1 MASST
6 VTLSRPA
13 RSAFRALT
21 IGAVV
26 LATGACDPDPR
37 FDPGCPSGTINCPC
51 LPDGTCEENEGE
63 CIDDLC
69 LDTDIEEPIP
79 PQKVEDISDELRP
92 PTEPS
97 SSDPST
103 GGAGGLRL

>member
-1 MASST
+1 MAFPT
-6 VTLSRPA
+6 VLPSR
-13 RSAFRALT
+13 RAL
-21 IGAVV
+21 GALRV
-26 LATGACDPDPR
+26 LTGGALLLAASACDPDPR

-69 LDTDIEEPIP
+69 VDTDIEEPVP
-79 PQKVEDISDELRP
+79 PQNLESASEETRP
-92 PTEPS
+92 SAEPS

-103 GGAGGLRL
+103 GGASGFRL